1 MGGGTKNIEKFEGN
15 YNSIAGKKGT
25 MEALEMFGLGLAGV
39 IWSRGGSHE
48 VRSTSKLHK

>member
-39 IWSRGGSHE
+39 IWSQGGSHE